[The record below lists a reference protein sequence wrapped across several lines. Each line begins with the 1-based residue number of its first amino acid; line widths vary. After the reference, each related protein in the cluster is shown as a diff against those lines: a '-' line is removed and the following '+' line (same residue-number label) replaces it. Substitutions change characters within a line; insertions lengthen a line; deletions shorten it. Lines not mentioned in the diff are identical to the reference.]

1 MGYGFQYFESHYA
14 MYESSYRYTAKDG
27 TCKYSSSNTSG
38 VKTSSWSNVSADSPT
53 SMKSALNSHVLSV
66 AIEADKSVFHS
77 TRCGTSLDHAT
88 NVVGWG
94 TDSSYGDYWLMRNSW
109 GKSWGDKGYMK
120 LQIISGKGLCGIQM
134 EPQYT
139 KV

>member
-1 MGYGFQYFESHYA
+1 
-14 MYESSYRYTAKDG
+14 
-27 TCKYSSSNTSG
+27 
-38 VKTSSWSNVSADSPT
+38 
-53 SMKSALNSHVLSV
+53 MKSALNSHVLSV
-66 AIEADKSVFHS
+66 AIEADKSVFQMYSGGVFTS

-120 LQIISGKGLCGIQM
+120 LQIVSGKGLCGIQM